1 MAKERYI
8 VIQESMLALGLNANE
23 LIAYALIYGFCQD
36 DATGFRGSIDY
47 VAGWCRVQRRQA
59 IYILKS
65 LVEKGVV
72 TKQEIPGQTCAYF
85 IKGVQPT
92 APVQKI
98 AQGGAVHCMGGVQ
111 PTAPNN
117 LSYKLR
123 DNIDTHSSPRARED
137 KVLYGDCVLLTEAE
151 HARLVQRYGDAD
163 TARLIEI
170 LDLYLANKTKDP
182 YKSHYAAI
190 QKWVVRDLAEQK
202 TAEQRLKNAQEAAH
216 RVAPQQQGPPPG
228 NYAAL
233 AEARARREAI
243 EAKYKLPQ

>member
-92 APVQKI
+92 APVQPIAPVQKR
-98 AQGGAVHCMGGVQ
+98 AQGGAVHCTGGVQ
-111 PTAPNN
+111 STAPNN
-117 LSYKLR
+117 IE
-123 DNIDTHSSPRARED
+123 DNIEKIKRESVLRARED
-137 KVLYGDCVLLTEAE
+137 DGKMAYGNKVRMTPDEY
-151 HARLVQRYGDAD
+151 ARIVSRYGATDA
-163 TARLIEI
+163 AAMVQM
-170 LDLYLANKTKDP
+170 LDD
-182 YKSHYAAI
+182 
-190 QKWVVRDLAEQK
+190 
-202 TAEQRLKNAQEAAH
+202 
-216 RVAPQQQGPPPG
+216 
-228 NYAAL
+228 
-233 AEARARREAI
+233 
-243 EAKYKLPQ
+243 